1 MNNYRVYTDE
11 KIEIWQRVGLTI
23 TAENESEVKKLLDNF
38 TLFKKALSNGLI
50 EYNGE
55 VSLYCETENNLEFD
69 HGNADITL
77 MGGANE

>member
-11 KIEIWQRVGLTI
+11 KIEIWQRVGLII
-23 TAENESEVKKLLDNF
+23 TAANESEVKKLLDNF
-38 TLFKKALSNGLI
+38 TSFKKSLANGLI

-55 VSLYCETENNLEFD
+55 TGLYCETENNLGFD

>member
-38 TLFKKALSNGLI
+38 TLFQEAFSNGLI
-50 EYNGE
+50 EYNSDI
-55 VSLYCETENNLEFD
+55 SLYLDTENNLEFD
-69 HGNADITL
+69 HGDADITL